1 MYLEFPFMYYLHCFD
16 LKTLSSF
23 LKLEILIYIIMDL
36 IYNKNI
42 ILENVVVAKNP
53 LSLAKGLMFASKK
66 RLDKGICLQFP
77 NDIRKGAAITMFFCF
92 YPYEILFVNSKFK
105 VVDKVILNPWKLNYF
120 PKEECMYVFE
130 SSVGTFK
137 DINIGDEVKLK

>member
-1 MYLEFPFMYYLHCFD
+1 MN
-16 LKTLSSF
+16 
-23 LKLEILIYIIMDL
+23 L
-36 IYNKNI
+36 IYNKDI
-42 ILENVVVAKNP
+42 ILKNVVVANNP

-66 RLDKGICLQFP
+66 RLDKGICLQFS
-77 NDIRKGAAITMFFCF
+77 NDTRKGAAITMYFCF

-105 VVDKVILNPWKLNYF
+105 VVDKVILNPWRLNYL

-137 DINIGDEVKLK
+137 NIKVGDSVEFK